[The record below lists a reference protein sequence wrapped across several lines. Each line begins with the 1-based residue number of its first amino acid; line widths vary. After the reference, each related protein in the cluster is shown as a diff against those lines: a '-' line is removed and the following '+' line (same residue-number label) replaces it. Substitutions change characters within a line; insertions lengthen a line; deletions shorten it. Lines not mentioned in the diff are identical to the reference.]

1 MGKVK
6 ITFSEEDKDGICI
19 ATATR
24 DGKPWCR
31 YETTQAEALLLLHKL
46 EKDIIPPS
54 VVRDAEAEEKRREA
68 LGRTWFEETI
78 FHFEATYSAQE
89 VKEASA

>member
-1 MGKVK
+1 MAIK
-6 ITFSEEDKDGICI
+6 IAISDEDHDGICI

-24 DGKPWCR
+24 DGQPWVMF
-31 YETTQAEALLLLHKL
+31 ETTQAEARVLCLKAGGYAIP
-46 EKDIIPPS
+46 KD
-54 VVRDAEAEEKRREA
+54 VADEAEAEEKRREA

-89 VKEASA
+89 LKEASA